1 MKESTKGKKSGLTK
15 KSTKSTHAASEDE
28 HDGDESETQ
37 KSPPTKK
44 KGNKS
49 AQTKKRKKQT
59 PASSEEEISGEESDS
74 QQSPPTKKTRVK
86 PKGKVSHIEIVSAS
100 EDEDWS
106 KPRNK
111 FGFLVGHNVP
121 EKIKVK
127 IQSDKFVEMTDLL
140 PSASDHKDDLVLK
153 RSEEG
158 VRFVNSKKRPYMTID
173 NWNQAFGIYMS
184 AYIEPYT
191 TASASEAIL
200 IMKQLLT
207 YQRDI
212 NAFARSKDFWYQY
225 DRRFRKDREHSSS
238 PSLFCDIRHDIILD
252 LSMQDRGDRSSYN
265 QDKPNRRSFR
275 YQDRSN
281 NASKGDKRTSTATG
295 PCYLF
300 NDEHKRCTRF
310 KCQYKHSCSKCG
322 ARHPRFM
329 CERFKAASD
338 TIQRL
343 QSATPARQTTT
354 TQQSG

>member
-1 MKESTKGKKSGLTK
+1 M
-15 KSTKSTHAASEDE
+15 
-28 HDGDESETQ
+28 
-37 KSPPTKK
+37 
-44 KGNKS
+44 
-49 AQTKKRKKQT
+49 
-59 PASSEEEISGEESDS
+59 
-74 QQSPPTKKTRVK
+74 K

-111 FGFLVGHNVP
+111 FGFLVDHNVP

-140 PSASDHKDDLVLK
+140 PSAQDHKDDLVLK

-173 NWNQAFGIYMS
+173 NWNQAFGVYMS

-225 DRRFRKDREHSSS
+225 DRRFRKDREHSTS

-252 LSMQDRGDRSSYN
+252 LSMQARGDRPSYN
-265 QDKPNRRSFR
+265 QDKQHRRSFH

-281 NASKGDKRTSTATG
+281 NASKGDKHTSTASG
-295 PCYLF
+295 ACYLF
-300 NDEHKRCTRF
+300 NDENKRCLRF
-310 KCQYKHSCSKCG
+310 KCIYKHRILSCCRPSRSLLHKH
-322 ARHPRFM
+322 R
-329 CERFKAASD
+329 
-338 TIQRL
+338 
-343 QSATPARQTTT
+343 SA
-354 TQQSG
+354 